1 MRWGLLVSGR
11 QHKPEQL
18 SLSISCT
25 LSLVP
30 LNSIVPSNDHPSARL
45 LCQECYPLNVI
56 SIAPTRQVF
65 QMMSAMAKVLYESV
79 KCASEN
85 WRSAVVE
92 EDLKA
97 ANSCV

>member
-1 MRWGLLVSGR
+1 MRWSLLISRR
-11 QHKPEQL
+11 QHKSEQL

-30 LNSIVPSNDHPSARL
+30 LNTMIPSDHHPSVGL
-45 LCQECYPLNVI
+45 LCQKLYPLDVI

-65 QMMSAMAKVLYESV
+65 HMMSTMAKMLYESV

-85 WRSAVVE
+85 RRRAVVE
-92 EDLKA
+92 EDLHA
-97 ANSCV
+97 ANRSV

>member
-30 LNSIVPSNDHPSARL
+30 LNTIIPRNDHPSARL
-45 LCQECYPLNVI
+45 FCQECYPLDVI
-56 SIAPTRQVF
+56 SVAPARQVF
-65 QMMSAMAKVLYESV
+65 HMMSAMAKMLDESV
-79 KCASEN
+79 KRTGEN
-85 WRSAVVE
+85 WRRAVVE
-92 EDLKA
+92 EDLHA
-97 ANSCV
+97 ANRCV